1 MRRQRVHIHVQCIR
15 TGRANIGARQQLQVG
30 RNHVSQRRTT
40 INNAAVLRFNPNI
53 TGSRIQQTQRDVA
66 HRRQV
71 TDIAATGRGA
81 RRIRVHGDYA
91 SSFHIQIAANRHVTV
106 RRLGDR
112 ATSDQTGVAR
122 RRFYRV
128 INRQITRRIQQQ
140 IAARCSHG
148 VSHGQTIGH
157 RLNLHVVSG
166 QYIRQRT
173 YRRRR
178 RSAVQT
184 NAGDIEVRHRGQV
197 QAIRFADIDVAGGG
211 LRRQRVHIHVQCI
224 RTGRANIGAR
234 QQLQVGRNHVSQRRT
249 TINNAAV
256 LRFNPNI
263 TGSRIQQTQRDVAHR
278 RQVTDIAATG
288 RGARRI
294 RVHGDRTTGF
304 HIQIAANSHV
314 TVRRLGDRATSDQ
327 AGVAR
332 RCCHSVINRQI
343 TGRIQQQIVARRS
356 HGFSNLNVTISFN
369 KQTQGCGRTG
379 QSGNRIQY
387 GRTIRRIDIRH
398 VEGRYVTN
406 DQAAFGTQVGAA
418 GGAGQC
424 QGAGIDLNSIRAGAN
439 VITEKLQVI
448 GRGVRVVIATIE
460 DGPHRINTQVVSTD
474 AAEGNVTAGLNATV
488 ADRRCRGTIR
498 HYDTVFGDQA
508 DIAIRCGAAV
518 NRELDI
524 AYRTDL
530 LDINQRC
537 ADYRCINQDAT
548 VVSKQTEVAGG
559 SRGRLTHR
567 QITGFRQH
575 QKCFCRQ
582 AVSGVSQQ
590 VSH

>member
-15 TGRANIGARQQLQVG
+15 TGCANIGARQQLQVR

-40 INNAAVLRFNPNI
+40 INNAAVLRLNPNI

-112 ATSDQTGVAR
+112 ATSDQAGVAR

-128 INRQITRRIQQQ
+128 INRQITSRIQQQ
-140 IAARCSHG
+140 IAAR
-148 VSHGQTIGH
+148 
-157 RLNLHVVSG
+157 
-166 QYIRQRT
+166 
-173 YRRRR
+173 
-178 RSAVQT
+178 RS
-184 NAGDIEVRHRGQV
+184 D
-197 QAIRFADIDVAGGG
+197 
-211 LRRQRVHIHVQCI
+211 
-224 RTGRANIGAR
+224 
-234 QQLQVGRNHVSQRRT
+234 
-249 TINNAAV
+249 
-256 LRFNPNI
+256 
-263 TGSRIQQTQRDVAHR
+263 
-278 RQVTDIAATG
+278 
-288 RGARRI
+288 
-294 RVHGDRTTGF
+294 
-304 HIQIAANSHV
+304 
-314 TVRRLGDRATSDQ
+314 
-327 AGVAR
+327 
-332 RCCHSVINRQI
+332 
-343 TGRIQQQIVARRS
+343 
-356 HGFSNLNVTISFN
+356 GFSNLNVTISFN

-379 QSGNRIQY
+379 QSGYRIQY

-398 VEGRYVTN
+398 IKGRYVTN
-406 DQAAFGTQVGAA
+406 DHAVVGTQVGAA

-424 QGAGIDLNSIRAGAN
+424 QRASVDLEGIQASAD
-439 VITEKLQVI
+439 VIASHQLQVV
-448 GRGVRVVIATIE
+448 GRGIGIGVTTVD
-460 DGPHRINTQVVSTD
+460 DGTHSFNTQVVRTN
-474 AAEGNVTAGLNATV
+474 AAEGNATAGLNTAV
-488 ADRRCRGTIR
+488 ADRRCRGAIR
-498 HYDTVFGDQA
+498 HHEVVFGDDA
-508 DIAIRCGAAV
+508 DVAIRRGAAA
-518 NRELDI
+518 RGELDI
-524 AYRTDL
+524 THCTDL
-530 LDINQRC
+530 LNINQRC
-537 ADYRCINQDAT
+537 ADYRRINQDAT